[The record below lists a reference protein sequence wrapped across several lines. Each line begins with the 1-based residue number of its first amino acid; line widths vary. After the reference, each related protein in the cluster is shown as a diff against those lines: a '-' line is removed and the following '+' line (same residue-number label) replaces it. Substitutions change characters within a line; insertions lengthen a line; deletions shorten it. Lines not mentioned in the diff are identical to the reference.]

1 MSELQKEEIQQ
12 TETQQS
18 EDQQKKKFDLGAENV
33 LKTFLTILI
42 PTLIAQLIAGT
53 FVVFDTFFV
62 SKGFQAGEIFIF
74 NGIGNISMAGDAYSA
89 LGPAAV
95 SYAMPY
101 TFFIIGV
108 GLMIGAGLAA
118 IMTKAYATNDKVT
131 LQNSMNAYIPLTLI
145 FGISLMVLL
154 LLFSKVFVW
163 FGSGFQREYLDVWF
177 NNPGMNSSW
186 GEGWATLD
194 ATSIAET
201 GATIDPVVATRMFHE
216 VNGHILS
223 QSSWYLK
230 IQALGAIPYVYMSA
244 GVIMLRVQGKAQYA
258 TSFSAIG
265 LVANIILDFTFIIV
279 LKMNV
284 IGAAIATV
292 IGQYATAM
300 AYFIYFKMHAD
311 IKQTSNDW
319 KFATEKIG
327 EVCKSGI
334 SIMMLQ
340 VLTGLVL
347 IIFTFSIGV
356 ANYGDMAL
364 VTNYTAVYQGYN
376 AVFIFLN
383 LVIIGIAQSMAPIIG
398 YNAVKRDAVKVKKAR
413 MYGMGSSL
421 VFSLI
426 AWLLILIFAKQ
437 VIGVFYTVNGSSA
450 DYIASGSFAELTGG
464 QIIFTN
470 GMNVAQKLLR
480 LLFLTFPIAVMINV
494 SGTYLQAVGQDKKTS
509 VLLFGKV
516 FGIIPII
523 LILAVVPQFIS
534 ADWIYGATANTTDSI
549 PGLEQQANLNIF
561 LALPIIDIVFLFI
574 LIYFLVTTERNVISP
589 IAKGENVNVAPV
601 VE

>member
-1 MSELQKEEIQQ
+1 M
-12 TETQQS
+12 TETKQTQQ
-18 EDQQKKKFDLGAENV
+18 DKDKKFDLGANNV
-33 LKTFLTILI
+33 LKTFMAILI

-62 SKGFQAGEIFIF
+62 SKGFQAGAV
-74 NGIGNISMAGDAYSA
+74 GTGMGDISFAGDAYSA

-118 IMTKAYATNDKVT
+118 LMTKAYAKNDKVT
-131 LQNSMNAYIPLTLI
+131 LQNAMNSYMPLTII

-154 LLFSKVFVW
+154 LLFAKVFVW
-163 FGSGFQREYLDVWF
+163 FGSGFQADYVTAWF
-177 NNPGMNSSW
+177 NNPMMNASW
-186 GEGWATLD
+186 GEGWADGTVTEAGLQNM
-194 ATSIAET
+194 AAQ
-201 GATIDPVVATRMFHE
+201 

-223 QSSWYLK
+223 QASWYLR
-230 IQALGAIPYVYMSA
+230 IQALGAIPYIYMSA

-265 LVANIILDFTFIIV
+265 LVANIVLDFVFIIV

-284 IGAAIATV
+284 VGAAIATI
-292 IGQYATAM
+292 IGQYATAA
-300 AYFIYFKMHAD
+300 AYFIYFKMYAD

-319 KFATEKIG
+319 KYATSNIG

-347 IIFTFSIGV
+347 IIFTFSIGL
-356 ANYGDMAL
+356 ANYGDMSS

-383 LVIIGIAQSMAPIIG
+383 LVVIGIAQSMSPIIT
-398 YNAVKRDAVKVKKAR
+398 YNAVKGDSEKVKKAR
-413 MYGMGSSL
+413 AYGMGSSF
-421 VFSLI
+421 VFAMI
-426 AWLLILIFAKQ
+426 AWILIMIFAQ
-437 VIGVFYTVNGSSA
+437 NVIGVFYTVNGENA
-450 DYIASGSFAELTGG
+450 DYITSGQYADILISGG
-464 QIIFTN
+464 LGAIYTN
-470 GMNVAQKLLR
+470 GMGVATMVLR

-494 SGTYLQAVGQDKKTS
+494 SGTYLQSVGEDKKTS

-516 FGIIPII
+516 IGIVPII
-523 LILAVVPQFIS
+523 LVLVLLPAFITSNWEFLDATGAVLSVE
-534 ADWIYGATANTTDSI
+534 
-549 PGLEQQANLNIF
+549 GLETKANLNVF
-561 LALPIIDIVFLFI
+561 LALPIIDLIFGGI
-574 LIYFLVTTERNVISP
+574 LVYFLIDTENKVIKPMQNAQSTPQHNV
-589 IAKGENVNVAPV
+589 EVA
-601 VE
+601 EALAEE

>member
-1 MSELQKEEIQQ
+1 MSELQKEDIQQ
-12 TETQQS
+12 SETQQS
-18 EDQQKKKFDLGAENV
+18 EEQQQKKFDLGADNV

-62 SKGFQAGEIFIF
+62 SKGFQAGEIF
-74 NGIGNISMAGDAYSA
+74 NGVGNISMAGDAYSA

-101 TFFIIGV
+101 TFFIIGI

-118 IMTKAYATNDKVT
+118 IMTKAYAKNDKVT

-145 FGISLMVLL
+145 FGISLMMLL
-154 LLFSKVFVW
+154 LIFSKVFVW
-163 FGSGFQREYLDVWF
+163 FGSGFQKEYLSVWF

-186 GEGWATLD
+186 GDAWIGQGTTLPVED
-194 ATSIAET
+194 AKT
-201 GATIDPVVATRMFHE
+201 MFHE

-265 LVANIILDFTFIIV
+265 LVANIVLDFVFIIV

-300 AYFIYFKMHAD
+300 AYFIYFKVHAD

-356 ANYGDMAL
+356 ANYNEMAL

-398 YNAVKRDAVKVKKAR
+398 YNAVKGDVAKVKKAR

-421 VFSLI
+421 VFSLL
-426 AWLLILIFAKQ
+426 AWLLIIIFAQQ
-437 VIGVFYTVNGSSA
+437 VIGVFYTVNGSSP
-450 DYIASGSFAELTGG
+450 DYIASGYFAELTGG
-464 QIIFTN
+464 QAIFTN

-523 LILAVVPQFIS
+523 LILAVVPSFVS
-534 ADWIYGATANTTDSI
+534 ADWIYGGAPGAMDSI
-549 PGLEQQANLNIF
+549 PALSSEVSANLNIF
-561 LALPIIDIVFLFI
+561 LALPFIDIIFLFI
-574 LIYFLVTTERNVISP
+574 LIYFLVSTERNVISP
-589 IAKGENVNVAPV
+589 MAKGEKVEIAPV

>member
-1 MSELQKEEIQQ
+1 MTEVQQ
-12 TETQQS
+12 TQQ
-18 EDQQKKKFDLGAENV
+18 DKDKKFDLGADNV
-33 LKTFLTILI
+33 LKTFLTILV

-62 SKGFQAGEIFIF
+62 SKGFQAGAVGQ
-74 NGIGNISMAGDAYSA
+74 GIGESLFVGDAYSA

-118 IMTKAYATNDKVT
+118 IMTKAYAKDDKVT
-131 LQNSMNAYIPLTLI
+131 LQKSMNAYMPLTII
-145 FGISLMVLL
+145 FGVSLMVLL
-154 LLFSKVFVW
+154 LIFAKVFVW
-163 FGSGFQREYLDVWF
+163 FGSGFQSGYIESWF
-177 NNPGMNSSW
+177 NNPMMNSDW
-186 GEGWATLD
+186 GQGWPDIAAMSAGDSLD
-194 ATSIAET
+194 PTSA
-201 GATIDPVVATRMFHE
+201 AQMLND

-223 QSSWYLK
+223 QSAWYLR

-284 IGAAIATV
+284 VGAAIATV
-292 IGQYATAM
+292 IGQYLTAM
-300 AYFIYFKMHAD
+300 AYFIYFRMHAD
-311 IKQTSNDW
+311 IKQTKNDW
-319 KFATEKIG
+319 GYATENIG

-347 IIFTFSIGV
+347 IIFTVSIGL
-356 ANYGDMAL
+356 ANYGNMYA

-383 LVIIGIAQSMAPIIG
+383 LAIIGIAQSMSPIIG
-398 YNAVKRDAVKVKKAR
+398 YNAVKKDSVKVKKAR

-421 VFSLI
+421 VFSLL
-426 AWLLILIFAKQ
+426 AWLLIMIFAKN
-437 VIGVFYTVNGSSA
+437 VIGVFYTVNGA
-450 DYIASGSFAELTGG
+450 NPDFITSGSTG
-464 QIIFTN
+464 IVAYTN
-470 GMNVAQKLLR
+470 GMDVATKVLR
-480 LLFLTFPIAVMINV
+480 VLFLTFPIAVMINV

-516 FGIIPII
+516 FGLLPII
-523 LILAVVPQFIS
+523 GFLLILGACDVQLLG
-534 ADWIYGATANTTDSI
+534 DTWYNGQGATQKWLGDADLTV
-549 PGLEQQANLNIF
+549 F
-561 LALPIIDIVFLFI
+561 LALPIIDLIFGAI
-574 LIYFLVTTERNVISP
+574 LIWFLVDTEINVIKP
-589 IAKGENVNVAPV
+589 LTNGVAPV
-601 VE
+601 VNEEALAN

>member
-1 MSELQKEEIQQ
+1 M
-12 TETQQS
+12 TETKQS
-18 EDQQKKKFDLGAENV
+18 EKQQEKKFDLGAENV
-33 LKTFLTILI
+33 MKTFLAILI
-42 PTLIAQLIAGT
+42 PTLIAQVIAGT

-62 SKGFQAGEIFIF
+62 SKGFQAGAVF
-74 NGIGNISMAGDAYSA
+74 NGMGGPISFSGDSYSA

-131 LQNSMNAYIPLTLI
+131 LQNAMNSYMPLTII

-154 LLFSKVFVW
+154 LLFAKVFVL
-163 FGSGFQREYLDVWF
+163 FGSGFQKDYIDAWF
-177 NNPGMNSSW
+177 NNPLMNSEW
-186 GEGWATLD
+186 GQGWAS
-194 ATSIAET
+194 TSSPITKEST
-201 GATIDPVVATRMFHE
+201 EIFQE

-223 QSSWYLK
+223 QSSWYLR
-230 IQALGAIPYVYMSA
+230 IQAIGAIPYIYMSA

-265 LVANIILDFTFIIV
+265 LVANIVLDFIFIIV
-279 LKMNV
+279 LRMNV
-284 IGAAIATV
+284 VGAAIATV
-292 IGQYATAM
+292 IGQYATAA
-300 AYFIYFKMHAD
+300 AYFIYFKVYAD
-311 IKQTSNDW
+311 VKQTSNDW
-319 KFATEKIG
+319 KYATSNIG

-356 ANYGDMAL
+356 ANYGDMSS

-383 LVIIGIAQSMAPIIG
+383 LVIIGIAQSMSPIVG
-398 YNAVKRDAVKVKKAR
+398 YNAVKKDVVKVKKAR
-413 MYGMGSSL
+413 MYGMGSAL
-421 VFSLI
+421 IFSVI
-426 AWLLILIFAKQ
+426 AWILIIFFAES
-437 VIGVFYTVNGSSA
+437 VIGMFYTVDGSSV
-450 DYIASGSFAELTGG
+450 DFITSGQYNKE
-464 QIIFTN
+464 IYTN
-470 GMNVAQKLLR
+470 GMQVASAVLL
-480 LLFLTFPIAVMINV
+480 LLFLTFPLAVMINV
-494 SGTYLQAVGQDKKTS
+494 SGTYLQSVGQDKKTS
-509 VLLFGKV
+509 ILLFGKV

-523 LILAVVPQFIS
+523 ILLNFIPQFIS
-534 ADWIYGATANTTDSI
+534 AEWIFLDSAGNAI
-549 PGLEQQANLNIF
+549 EGLNNSANLNIF
-561 LALPIIDIVFLFI
+561 VALPIIDIIFFGI
-574 LIYFLVTTERNVISP
+574 LIYFLIDTERKVIKP
-589 IAKGENVNVAPV
+589 ISNAQTDTLQ